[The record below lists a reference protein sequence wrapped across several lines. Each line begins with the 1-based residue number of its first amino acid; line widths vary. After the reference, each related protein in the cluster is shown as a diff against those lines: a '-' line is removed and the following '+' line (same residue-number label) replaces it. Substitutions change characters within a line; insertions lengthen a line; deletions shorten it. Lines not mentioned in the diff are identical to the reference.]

1 VLCPSAQGFFA
12 LAHELVPLIHGS
24 DTGNRPA
31 RVVQDLI
38 GYVRSYAKARH
49 SGDYR
54 ST

>member
-1 VLCPSAQGFFA
+1 MLPPSVQRFFA
-12 LAHELVPLIHGS
+12 LAHELVPLIDGS

-31 RVVQDLI
+31 LVVQDLV
-38 GYVRSYAKARH
+38 GYVRSYAKTRH